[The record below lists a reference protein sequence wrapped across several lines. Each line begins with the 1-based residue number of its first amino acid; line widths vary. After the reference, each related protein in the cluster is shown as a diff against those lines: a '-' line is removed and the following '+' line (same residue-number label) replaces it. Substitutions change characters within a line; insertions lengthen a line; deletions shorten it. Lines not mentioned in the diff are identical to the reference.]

1 MYIMGTSKQ
10 KVKHCSFYIIVK
22 AVQKCEEN
30 QRLYW
35 RDVLWNLGRDFPIK
49 AFVAIS
55 ISLEQNSLWIGSV
68 ITESHTVERV
78 QFFFRF
84 LF

>member
-1 MYIMGTSKQ
+1 
-10 KVKHCSFYIIVK
+10 VK
-22 AVQKCEEN
+22 AVQKGEEN

-55 ISLEQNSLWIGSV
+55 ISLQQNSLWTGPV
-68 ITESHTVERV
+68 ITESRTVERV
-78 QFFFRF
+78 QFFF
-84 LF
+84 